1 LADKGANLQRPL
13 WASTGVKD
21 PALDACLYVLELVAP
36 NTVNTMP
43 EATLNS
49 LKNTGVFNQNQI
61 PMKIATSR
69 SILAKIALAGVDL
82 ERLTQQLEV
91 DGVLKF
97 EAAWLDLMKSVNA
110 IASGA
115 K

>member
-1 LADKGANLQRPL
+1 
-13 WASTGVKD
+13 
-21 PALDACLYVLELVAP
+21 
-36 NTVNTMP
+36 
-43 EATLNS
+43 
-49 LKNTGVFNQNQI
+49 
-61 PMKIATSR
+61 
-69 SILAKIALAGVDL
+69 LAKIALAGVDL